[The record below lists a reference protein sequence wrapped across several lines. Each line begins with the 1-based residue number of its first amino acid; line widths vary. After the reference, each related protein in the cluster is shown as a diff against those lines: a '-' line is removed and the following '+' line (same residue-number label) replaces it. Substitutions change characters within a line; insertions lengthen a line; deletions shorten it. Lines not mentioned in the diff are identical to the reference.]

1 MDFKSQQLPFGNAG
15 LITAALALAASI
27 VIASIVLGDA
37 MGEFKAYDRYVS
49 VKGLAEREYPA
60 DSVIWPISFTV
71 TGNDLPAL
79 QKRIEESEQSIREFL
94 ATQSLGD
101 SQTTRSTPRITDHYA
116 YGGNPDQRPPHRYS
130 AEAVLTIRSNKIQ
143 AVKEAMTA
151 TGALLAKGVMLVYS
165 YDYQPKFDFTR
176 LNEVKPEMIA
186 AATKNAREAA
196 NQFAA
201 DSGNRVGSIRQ
212 ARQGVFSIEQRDPY
226 SPEIKVLRVVTS
238 VDFFLE
244 Q

>member
-1 MDFKSQQLPFGNAG
+1 MESNSQTRSFGNAG

-37 MGEFKAYDRYVS
+37 LGQFKSYDRYVS
-49 VKGLAEREYPA
+49 VKGLAEREFPA

-71 TGNDLPAL
+71 TGNELPAL
-79 QKRIEESEQSIREFL
+79 QKKIEESEQAVRAFL
-94 ATQSLGD
+94 AANNLGD
-101 SQTTRSTPRITDHYA
+101 AQATRSTPRITDHYA
-116 YGGNPDQRPPHRYS
+116 YGGSPEQRPPHRYS
-130 AEAVLTIRSNKIQ
+130 AEAVLTVRSNKIQ
-143 AVKEAMTA
+143 MVKEAMTA
-151 TGALLAKGVMLVYS
+151 TGALLEKGVMLVYS

-176 LNEVKPEMIA
+176 LNDVKPEMIA

-196 NQFAA
+196 TKFAA
-201 DSGNRVGSIRQ
+201 DSGSKVGSIRQ